1 MAKIRLTGG
10 FKPLPE
16 GTYIF
21 KVSKVEYKE
30 DFGKMT
36 VTFETKDGKKLTE
49 RYNLLNSD
57 GSVNDG
63 AMAAFSAMAEAVLDV
78 STGTEIDEQDLLG
91 KYLKSNVVHNED
103 AKGNTYAHLGYEKEH
118 AESFDDDEEDDS
130 DTEDEVP
137 AEKKN
142 FDLGDILG

>member
-1 MAKIRLTGG
+1 M
-10 FKPLPE
+10 
-16 GTYIF
+16 
-21 KVSKVEYKE
+21 
-30 DFGKMT
+30 
-36 VTFETKDGKKLTE
+36 
-49 RYNLLNSD
+49 N
-57 GSVNDG
+57 
-63 AMAAFSAMAEAVLDV
+63 AFSAMAEAVLDV

-91 KYLKSNVVHNED
+91 KYLKSNVVHKED

-130 DTEDEVP
+130 DIEDEAP

>member
-118 AESFDDDEEDDS
+118 VEGFDE
-130 DTEDEVP
+130 DTEEESAADESPV
-137 AEKKN
+137 EKKN
-142 FDLGDILG
+142 FDLRDILG

>member
-49 RYNLLNSD
+49 RYNLLKSD
-57 GSVNDG
+57 GSSNDG
-63 AMAAFSAMAEAVLDV
+63 ARAAFSAMAAAVLDV
-78 STGTEIDEQDLLG
+78 STETEIDTQDLLG

-130 DTEDEVP
+130 DIEDKAP

-142 FDLGDILG
+142 FDLDDILG

>member
-1 MAKIRLTGG
+1 MARIRLTGG

-78 STGTEIDEQDLLG
+78 STGTEIDEQDLFG
-91 KYLKSNVVHNED
+91 KYLKSNVVHNKD

-130 DTEDEVP
+130 DIEDEAP

-142 FDLGDILG
+142 FDLSDILG

>member
-78 STGTEIDEQDLLG
+78 STGTEIDEQDLFG
-91 KYLKSNVVHNED
+91 KYLKSNVVHNKD

-130 DTEDEVP
+130 GIEDEAP

>member
-30 DFGKMT
+30 DFGKMS
-36 VTFETKDGKKLTE
+36 VTFETKEGRKLTE

-57 GSVNDG
+57 GSVNEG
-63 AMAAFSAMAEAVLDV
+63 AMNAFSAMAEAVLDV

-91 KYLKSNVVHNED
+91 KFIKSNVVHTED

-130 DTEDEVP
+130 DTEDEAP